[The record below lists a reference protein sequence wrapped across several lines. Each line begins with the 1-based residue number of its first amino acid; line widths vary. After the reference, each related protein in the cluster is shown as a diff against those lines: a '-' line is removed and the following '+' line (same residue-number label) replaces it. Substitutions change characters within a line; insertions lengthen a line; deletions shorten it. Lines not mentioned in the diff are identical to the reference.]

1 MDFSIMQ
8 KALNDCSLF
17 GGMDQGQLGLL
28 AMNAQS
34 KEFAAEEYVY
44 RQGDDADGS
53 FALIVSG
60 ELEASTPQGYV
71 LKTLRSGEIIG
82 EVGTISQQRR
92 RTVTL
97 KAVEPSTL
105 LQWNIEDIGKT
116 SPSLLKKLK
125 DLAWRRIKDFNG

>member
-8 KALNDCSLF
+8 KALKDCSLF
-17 GGMDQGQLGLL
+17 RGMDQGQLGLL

-34 KEFAAEEYVY
+34 KEFATEEYVY

-53 FALIVSG
+53 FALIVTG
-60 ELEASTPQGYV
+60 KLEASTQQGYV
-71 LKTLRSGEIIG
+71 LKTLCAGEIIG
-82 EVGTISQQRR
+82 EVGTISQQRK

-97 KAVEPSTL
+97 KTVEPATL
-105 LQWNIEDIGKT
+105 LQWNIEDIGNT
-116 SPSLLKKLK
+116 SPSLLKELK

>member
-1 MDFSIMQ
+1 MDFNIMQ

-17 GGMDQGQLGLL
+17 RGMDQGQLGLL
-28 AMNAQS
+28 AMNAEA
-34 KEFAAEEYVY
+34 KEFSPEDIVY

-60 ELEASTPQGYV
+60 KLEAITQQGYV
-71 LKTLRSGEIIG
+71 LKTLCAGEIIG
-82 EVGTISQQRR
+82 EVGTISQQRK

-97 KAVEPSTL
+97 KAVEPATL
-105 LQWNIEDIGKT
+105 LQWNIENIGNT
-116 SPSLLKKLK
+116 SPSLFKKLK

>member
-1 MDFSIMQ
+1 MDFGIMQ
-8 KALNDCSLF
+8 KALNDCALF
-17 GGMDQGQLGLL
+17 RGMDQGQLGLMAL
-28 AMNAQS
+28 SAQGI
-34 KEFAAEEYVY
+34 EFAAEEFVY

-60 ELEASTPQGYV
+60 KLEASTQQGYV
-71 LKTLRSGEIIG
+71 LKTLSSGEIIG
-82 EVGTISQQRR
+82 EVGTISQQRK

-105 LQWNIEDIGKT
+105 LQWNIEDIGNT